1 MYITSM
7 GYTDMPPQ
15 SKTRRRSPLSLT
27 PSLSLSPSGPAKT
40 RRWRH
45 VSARFSSH
53 AYAATAVH
61 TLDAH
66 SSSLT
71 GSAAAAFSDAGG
83 AWVVVVVAAP
93 AVSLLFLMKS
103 TMSSAVLPLS

>member
-7 GYTDMPPQ
+7 GYT
-15 SKTRRRSPLSLT
+15 TCRRRAKHVADPPLSNSV
-27 PSLSLSPSGPAKT
+27 PLSPCPAKT

-53 AYAATAVH
+53 AYAATVVH
-61 TLDAH
+61 TLAAH

-83 AWVVVVVAAP
+83 TWVVVAAEA